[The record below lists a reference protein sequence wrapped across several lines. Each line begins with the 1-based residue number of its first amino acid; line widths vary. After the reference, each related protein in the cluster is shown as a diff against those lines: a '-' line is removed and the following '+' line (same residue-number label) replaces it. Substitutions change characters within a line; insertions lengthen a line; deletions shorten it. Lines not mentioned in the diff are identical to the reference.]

1 MGDLTVLMVWLVV
14 GEGYFWLDGVWI
26 FAVKWE
32 DYRKVYRK
40 IFGDFYVIWY
50 FFISVMGK

>member
-1 MGDLTVLMVWLVV
+1 MLMVWLVV